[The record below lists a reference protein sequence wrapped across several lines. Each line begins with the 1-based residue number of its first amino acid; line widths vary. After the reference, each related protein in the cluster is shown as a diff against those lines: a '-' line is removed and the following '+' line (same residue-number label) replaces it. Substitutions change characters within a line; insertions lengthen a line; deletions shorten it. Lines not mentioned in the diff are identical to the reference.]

1 MNTQVNRD
9 QFLAGR
15 KKGIGGS
22 DVAAILG
29 FSPYKSPYQLWL
41 DKTGRSER
49 KESQNESAHFGNLL
63 EDVVAKEF
71 SRRSGMKVQRITQQL
86 SLADQGEPW
95 AIGNIDRAVINP
107 EIAGNVRYKKNDEGI
122 YRLTT
127 DMILECKTASEY
139 LSKLFGEEGT
149 DQIPDYYLTQCL
161 WYLKITGTK
170 VCYLAVLIG
179 GNKFRMYRIERD
191 DDLIESIFKQVKAF
205 WFNHVIADVPP
216 DPTCFDDVLHR
227 WSKHVVGKQVEATFE
242 QIKLNEELI
251 AVQGRQKADKAR
263 EDEIKLTLVSSMQDA
278 EMMISQGMTI
288 CTYKEQSSTRI
299 DSTLLK
305 KEEPDLFAKYSK
317 TSSTRVFRISTKF
330 KESVI

>member
-1 MNTQVNRD
+1 MNTQVNHEK
-9 QFLAGR
+9 FLAGR

-71 SRRSGMKVQRITQQL
+71 SRRSGMKVQRVKDQL
-86 SLADQGEPW
+86 SLESQGDAW
-95 AIGNIDRAVINP
+95 AIGNIDRAIINP
-107 EIAGNVRYKKNDEGI
+107 EISGNVRLKEGV
-122 YRLTT
+122 LTT

-139 LSKLFGEEGT
+139 MSKLFGEEGS
-149 DQIPDYYLTQCL
+149 DHIPDYYLTQCL
-161 WYLKITGTK
+161 WYLKLTGAK

-227 WSKHVVGKQVEATFE
+227 WSNHVVGKQVEADFNH
-242 QIKLNEELI
+242 IKLVEELVT
-251 AVQGRQKADKAR
+251 VQGRQKADKVR
-263 EDEIKLTLVSSMQDA
+263 EDEIKLQIVTTMQDA
-278 EMMISQGMTI
+278 EMMISQGKSI

-317 TSSTRVFRISTKF
+317 TSSTRVFRISNKF
-330 KESVI
+330 KETI

>member
-49 KESQNESAHFGNLL
+49 SESQSESAHFGHLL
-63 EDVVAKEF
+63 EDLVAKEY
-71 SRRSGMKVQRITQQL
+71 SRRAGVKVQRVTQQL
-86 SLADQGEPW
+86 SLPDHPW
-95 AIGNIDRAVINP
+95 AIGNIDRAIINP
-107 EIAGNVRYKKNDEGI
+107 EISGNVRFKDGK
-122 YRLTT
+122 LTT
-127 DMILECKTASEY
+127 DRLLECKTASEY
-139 LSKLFGEEGT
+139 LAKLFGEEGS
-149 DQIPDYYLTQCL
+149 DQVPDYYLTQCL
-161 WYLKITGTK
+161 WYLLLSGCEFID
-170 VCYLAVLIG
+170 LAVLIG

-191 DDLIESIFKQVKAF
+191 EELIESIFRQVKAF
-205 WFNHVIADVPP
+205 WFNHVVADVPP

-227 WSKHVVGKQVEATFE
+227 WSNHVVGKQVEADFNH
-242 QIKLNEELI
+242 IKLAQELI
-251 AVQGRQKADKAR
+251 TVQSRQKADKAR
-263 EDEIKLTLVSSMQDA
+263 EDEIKLQIVTTMQDA
-278 EMMISQGMTI
+278 EMMISQGKTI

-305 KEEPDLFAKYSK
+305 KEEPDLFEKYSK
-317 TSSTRVFRISTKF
+317 TSSTRVFRISNKF
-330 KESVI
+330 KESV

>member
-41 DKTGRSER
+41 DKTCRSER

-71 SRRSGMKVQRITQQL
+71 SRRAGVKVQRVTQQL
-86 SLADQGEPW
+86 FLEEHPW
-95 AIGNIDRAVINP
+95 ALGNIDRAVINP
-107 EIAGNVRYKKNDEGI
+107 DIAGNVRFKDGA
-122 YRLTT
+122 LTT
-127 DMILECKTASEY
+127 DRLLECKTASEY
-139 LSKLFGEEGT
+139 MSKLFGEEGS
-149 DQIPDYYLTQCL
+149 DQVPDYYLTQCL
-161 WYLKITGTK
+161 WYLLITGCK
-170 VCYLAVLIG
+170 VIDLAVLIG

-191 DDLIESIFKQVKAF
+191 EDLIQSIFNQVKAF

-227 WSKHVVGKQVEATFE
+227 WSNHVVGKQVEADFE
-242 QIKLNEELI
+242 HIKLAEELI
-251 AVQGRQKADKAR
+251 TVQGRLKADKAR
-263 EDEIKLTLVSSMQDA
+263 EDEIKLKIVSTMQDA
-278 EMMISQGMTI
+278 EMMISQGKSI

-317 TSSTRVFRISTKF
+317 TSSTRVFRISNKF
-330 KESVI
+330 KETV

>member
-1 MNTQVNRD
+1 MNTQVQHD

-71 SRRSGMKVQRITQQL
+71 SRRAGVKVQRVTQQL
-86 SLADQGEPW
+86 FLEDHPW
-95 AIGNIDRAVINP
+95 ALGNIDRAVINP
-107 EIAGNVRYKKNDEGI
+107 DIAGNVRFKDGA
-122 YRLTT
+122 LTT
-127 DMILECKTASEY
+127 DRLLECKTASEY
-139 LSKLFGEEGT
+139 MSKLFGEEGS
-149 DQIPDYYLTQCL
+149 DQVPDYYLTQCL
-161 WYLKITGTK
+161 WYLLITGCK
-170 VCYLAVLIG
+170 VIDLAVLIG

-191 DDLIESIFKQVKAF
+191 EDLIQSIFSQVKAF

-216 DPTCFDDVLHR
+216 DPSTFDDVLHR
-227 WSKHVVGKQVEATFE
+227 WSKHIVGKQVEADFE
-242 QIKLNEELI
+242 HIKLAEELI
-251 AVQGRQKADKAR
+251 SVQKTKKDAEAR
-263 EDEIKLTLVSSMQDA
+263 EDEIKLKIVSTMQDA
-278 EMMISQGMTI
+278 ETMINQGKAI

-299 DSTLLK
+299 DSKSLK
-305 KEEPDLFAKYSK
+305 AEEPDLFKKYCK
-317 TSSTRVFRISTKF
+317 ESSTRVFRISNKF
-330 KESVI
+330 KESV